1 MAGEGRR
8 SYVILRFDG
17 LILHTKP
24 ITFDEARWLF
34 HHAYYVVKDAA
45 LKARYLEEWG
55 NALDAY
61 GYLEQA
67 DEADIN
73 NLYFRITGVYNG
85 FEEFE
90 RRAGEMLRRGGL
102 RPRTRQALEELLD
115 RARELLRR
123 PVEPRPLGPVPARY
137 YEMPGPHL
145 VRGPGFLERTVPEA
159 EWFAHE
165 EHQLFHDLYGISVFK
180 DSFWLWGQYEG
191 AGTHAVI
198 VRRDVDEREVIDA
211 ALRDDAA
218 SEFIRDYASYFRDVI
233 NRHKDEL
240 INKGYEDVARRAR
253 QVLTLAELLGA
264 GRREEGEAVA
274 A

>member
-1 MAGEGRR
+1 MAGEERR

-17 LILHTKP
+17 LLLHTRP
-24 ITFDEARWLF
+24 ITEDEARWLF

-45 LKARYLEEWG
+45 LKARYLEEYG
-55 NALDAY
+55 NVLDVY

-73 NLYFRITGVYNG
+73 NLYFRITGVYEDPG
-85 FEEFE
+85 AFEG
-90 RRAGEMLRRGGL
+90 RAGEMLGRRGL
-102 RPRTRQALEELLD
+102 RPRTRQSLEELLSK
-115 RARELLRR
+115 AREFLRK

-145 VRGPGFLERTVPEA
+145 VRGPGFLEHTVPEA

-165 EHQLFHDLYGISVFK
+165 KHQLFHDLYGVSVFE

-198 VRRDVDEREVIDA
+198 VRRDAGDREVTDTV
-211 ALRDDAA
+211 LRDDAA
-218 SEFIRDYASYFRDVI
+218 SEFVRDNASYFRDVI
-233 NRHKDEL
+233 NRHEDEL

-253 QVLTLAELLGA
+253 QVLALAELLGA